1 MPSATVLLVDDN
13 DDARDAVAFLIEQDG
28 LRVVQARNGREAL
41 RQLTAGLRPSLILL
55 DLLMPQLDGWAFRGE
70 QRALPGAED
79 IPVVIYS
86 ASPTVAN
93 DADELGAAGWLQKPL
108 DFDRL
113 LELVYRLAAPR

>member
-1 MPSATVLLVDDN
+1 MLLIDDN

-41 RQLTAGLRPSLILL
+41 RQLAAGLRPTVILL

-70 QRALPGAED
+70 QRLLPGAED
-79 IPVVIYS
+79 VPVVIYS

-93 DADELGAAGWLQKPL
+93 DATELGAAGWLQKPL

-113 LELVYRLAAPR
+113 LELVRRFCHPE